1 MKRLTLSTILALM
14 ALIAQGQNDIPRVYE
29 VENTGCQL
37 AKPVMPEPDQL
48 PVIRELPDPLEGV
61 T

>member
-14 ALIAQGQNDIPRVYE
+14 ALMAQGQNDIPRVYE

-37 AKPVMPEPDQL
+37 ATCEA
-48 PVIRELPDPLEGV
+48 RNAR